1 MTKRIVLTH
10 EHNKPAAILRPRK
23 SWLSIL
29 LKALGLISLCACVWI
44 GWRMIDNQSQFQEW
58 QARLAAIADS
68 GAPIDALGV
77 RMLHERRASKALTEE
92 WLAIFDELTSLEFIE
107 SAESM
112 PYLDHADVTN
122 NRVPGPG
129 QPWEIED
136 KARKLLTDTKA
147 VRDSLRKLANK
158 SHAVYFAMEYE
169 GSDAGNTSIQLG
181 YNQALNLI
189 RFEAH
194 MALRYNAAAAVL
206 EDIRCFKGMSGLL
219 DGDPS
224 TMSLLLISSAQRL
237 AMEIVQEAVEINTFN
252 ETQLRELLEVLG
264 SFSASTARFRLALQ
278 GERGLH
284 MSALAPKVSFG
295 FLSGPFRGRLRMLEL
310 YERLGSINVEDGNA
324 AMKVI
329 DETQAEIE
337 QYGFVDQSS
346 IDGLAL
352 NSMIPLTAS
361 GTVEVRNRMKQ
372 RLASLAVAI
381 QLYRMKF
388 GKLPST
394 TAAVAEIGV
403 DPTTLVPIGGKP
415 FGYRFSEQGDSA
427 RLWGFYIPSRRAYT
441 PDVPPDIT
449 DPLSQEHGWVW
460 NIK

>member
-1 MTKRIVLTH
+1 
-10 EHNKPAAILRPRK
+10 
-23 SWLSIL
+23 
-29 LKALGLISLCACVWI
+29 
-44 GWRMIDNQSQFQEW
+44 MIDNQSQFQEW
-58 QARLAAIADS
+58 QSRLAAIADS
-68 GAPIDALGV
+68 GAPIDASGV
-77 RMLHERRASKALTEE
+77 KMLHERSTSKALTEE
-92 WLAIFDELTSLEFIE
+92 WLAIFDELTSPEFIE
-107 SAESM
+107 AAESL
-112 PYLDHADVTN
+112 PYLDGADEAD

-136 KARKLLTDTKA
+136 KARKFLTDTKA
-147 VRDSLRKLANK
+147 VRDRLQKLANK

-169 GSDAGNTSIQLG
+169 GSTRGSFPGETSIRLG

-194 MALRYNAAAAVL
+194 MALRFNAAAAVL
-206 EDIRCFKGMSGLL
+206 EDIRCFRGMSGLL

-224 TMSLLLISSAQRL
+224 TTSLLFVSSAQRL
-237 AMEIVQEAVEINTFN
+237 AMEIVQEAVEMNTFK

-264 SFSASTARFRLALQ
+264 SFSASTVRFQLALQ

-284 MSALAPKVSFG
+284 MSALAPKASFG

-310 YERLGSINVEDGNA
+310 YDRLGSIDVEDGNA

-337 QYGFVDQSS
+337 QYGFVDQST

-372 RLASLAVAI
+372 RFATLAVAI
-381 QLYRMKF
+381 QLYRMKV

-394 TAAVAEIGV
+394 TTAVSEIGV

-415 FGYRFSEQGDSA
+415 FGYRLSDQGDSA
-427 RLWGFYIPSRRAYT
+427 RLWGFYIPSPRAYT
-441 PDVPPDIT
+441 PDEPPDIT